1 MATSLVIV
9 ESPAKAKTINKILGK
24 RYTVMASM
32 GHVRDLPKSKMGVDT
47 EANFSPSYVIPLKSR
62 KIITQLKRAA
72 AEAQKIYLAPDP
84 DREGEAIAWHLQ
96 EVLNATGKPFFR
108 VAFNEI
114 TNQAVK
120 DAFAAPAQVD
130 FLKVESQQA
139 RRILDR
145 IVGYKLSP
153 LLWEKV
159 ARGLSA
165 GRVQSVAVKIICDRE
180 VEIRNFKAEEYWS
193 IEVELEK
200 KEPPL
205 ERLKAK
211 LARVN
216 GEKVQIPN
224 GARAEEIANDAS
236 AQQYRVHSVE
246 EKERR
251 QKPYPP
257 YITSTLQQAG
267 VNRLRWPI
275 AKTMKVAQELYEGL
289 EIGTGG
295 MVGLITYMR
304 TDSFR
309 ISSTA
314 HNEALKFI
322 RQRYG
327 DAFAPPRPNV
337 YRSRKGAQEAHEAIR
352 PTSVSH
358 EPHTLK
364 PYLTKEQFA
373 LYRLIWERF
382 VASQMAPAVLKKV
395 SVEIAAGPYLFR
407 ATDTRVVFEGY
418 LKVAGEKVREEDETT
433 LPPLKNGEQLTFI
446 SIQPLQHFT
455 APPPRYTEA
464 TLVKEMED
472 NGIGRPST
480 YLPIISTIRKRG
492 YVSKEQGRFQPTHLG
507 ELVNGL
513 LVDGFP
519 ELINVEFTAHMEDE
533 LDAIEEGKMERVQV
547 LREFYEPFMNSLTK
561 AMSSMKSLKK
571 AAEPTSATCEK
582 CGHTMVIRYTLKGQ
596 FLACSA
602 YPRCRNIKPITIHQD
617 GSFAIEEAVALEEK
631 CPQCG
636 SALMERHGRF
646 GKFIGCTGYP
656 TCRYIKP
663 KSTGVSCPQP
673 GCGGHLVHRRG
684 RGGARFYGCSNYPKC
699 RYSAKDLEEISA
711 KDPQPGE
718 SQPGESQPGESTET
732 RVEST

>member
-1 MATSLVIV
+1 MAKSLVIV
-9 ESPAKAKTINKILGK
+9 ESPAKAKTINRILGK
-24 RYTVMASM
+24 SYTVMASM

-47 EANFSPSYVIPLKSR
+47 EADFSPRYIIPVKSR
-62 KIITQLKRAA
+62 KIVTQLKRAA
-72 AEAQKIYLAPDP
+72 EKAQKIYLAPDP

-114 TNQAVK
+114 TDQAVR
-120 DAFAAPAQVD
+120 DAFAVPAQVD
-130 FLKVESQQA
+130 FRKVESQQA

-165 GRVQSVAVKIICDRE
+165 GRVQSVAVKLICERE

-193 IEVELEK
+193 IEVDLEK

-211 LARVN
+211 LARIN
-216 GEKVQIPN
+216 GEKAQIPN
-224 GARAEEIANDAS
+224 QARAEEIARDAP
-236 AQQYRVHSVE
+236 AQQYRVQSVE

-289 EIGTGG
+289 EIGTKET
-295 MVGLITYMR
+295 VGLITYMR

-309 ISSTA
+309 ISTVA
-314 HNEALKFI
+314 QGEALKFI
-322 RQRYG
+322 REKYG
-327 DAFAPPRPNV
+327 DAFAPPRPNI
-337 YRSRKGAQEAHEAIR
+337 YRSRKGAQEAHEAVR
-352 PTSVSH
+352 PTSVSR
-358 EPHTLK
+358 EPHALK
-364 PYLTKEQFA
+364 SLLTKEQFA

-382 VASQMAPAVLKKV
+382 VASQMTPAVLKTV

-407 ATDTRVVFEGY
+407 AADTRVVFEGY
-418 LKVAGEKVREEDETT
+418 LKVAGEKVGEADETA
-433 LPPLKNGEQLTFI
+433 LPPLRNGEQLTFI
-446 SIQPLQHFT
+446 SIQPAQHFT

-464 TLVKEMED
+464 TLVKELEEK
-472 NGIGRPST
+472 GIGRPST
-480 YLPIISTIRKRG
+480 YSPIISTIRKRD
-492 YVSKEQGRFQPTHLG
+492 YVNKEQGRFQPTQLG
-507 ELVNGL
+507 EIVNGL

-519 ELINVEFTAHMEDE
+519 ELINVEFTALMENK

-561 AMSSMKSLKK
+561 AMSTMKSLKK

-582 CGHTMVIRYTLKGQ
+582 CGHPMVIRYTLKGQ

-602 YPRCRNIKPITIHQD
+602 YPRCRNIKPIIMHED
-617 GSFAIEEAVALEEK
+617 GSFTIEKAVTLDEK

-636 SALMERHGRF
+636 SALMERHGRY
-646 GKFIGCTGYP
+646 GKFIACTGYP
-656 TCRYIKP
+656 ACRYIKP
-663 KSTGVSCPQP
+663 KSTGVNCPQP
-673 GCGGHLVHRRG
+673 DCGGYIVKRRG
-684 RGGARFYGCSNYPKC
+684 RGGAPFYGCSNYPKC
-699 RYSAKDLEEISA
+699 RFSAKSIEEISA
-711 KDPQPGE
+711 KNPQPVGDGE
-718 SQPGESQPGESTET
+718 PGGETT
-732 RVEST
+732 R